1 MGTLEDIFHITLF
14 SNNSDILEIFAGTVL
29 TLCFY
34 KYKQILQRQSLK
46 LSIFVSTVL
55 PDIFFFFA
63 YNNSFLSF
71 FPNACNK
78 LHGFYYT
85 YVKVAIETILLPH
98 KCFVQ
103 NILSNKASCYET
115 YAFAFYVALFVKIDV
130 SVQIIQI
137 KKGS

>member
-1 MGTLEDIFHITLF
+1 MLLQVQADTSKIELKAFYF
-14 SNNSDILEIFAGTVL
+14 
-29 TLCFY
+29 CFY
-34 KYKQILQRQSLK
+34 SFARY
-46 LSIFVSTVL
+46 
-55 PDIFFFFA
+55 FFFA

-71 FPNACNK
+71 FPNAYNK

>member
-1 MGTLEDIFHITLF
+1 MGTFEDIFHITLF

-46 LSIFVSTVL
+46 LSIFVSIVL
-55 PDIFFFFA
+55 PDIFFFA

-71 FPNACNK
+71 FPNAYNK

-98 KCFVQ
+98 KCFVK

>member
-1 MGTLEDIFHITLF
+1 MLLQVQADTSKIELKAFYF
-14 SNNSDILEIFAGTVL
+14 
-29 TLCFY
+29 CFY
-34 KYKQILQRQSLK
+34 SFTRY
-46 LSIFVSTVL
+46 
-55 PDIFFFFA
+55 FFFLHTIILFC
-63 YNNSFLSF
+63 LF
-71 FPNACNK
+71 FPNAYNK

-137 KKGS
+137 KKGVLNVNISYENNKFFLENF